1 MSYFGRNIRKI
12 RNAKNISQTEFAKLF
27 NLTRASIG
35 AYEEGRAEAKIDT
48 IISIANYFE
57 ISIDT
62 LLVEELTLNDIFHLS
77 KRTKAISD
85 KNKATNKP
93 IKNHNDEYLNS
104 KGYSSIEQRLF
115 RIETKLN
122 NIEKLLIN
130 TSLN

>member
-57 ISIDT
+57 ISIDA
-62 LLVEELTLNDIFHLS
+62 LLVKELTLNEIFHLS
-77 KRTKAISD
+77 ERTKSLSD
-85 KNKATNKP
+85 QPNITNKTTKNKD
-93 IKNHNDEYLNS
+93 IEDLNS
-104 KGYSSIEQRLF
+104 DEKLNIDQRLL
-115 RIETKLN
+115 RIEKRIS
-122 NIEKLLIN
+122 NIEKLLK
-130 TSLN
+130 